1 MNRLSAAA
9 GGSLPGMRKMF
20 VLSILAALS
29 GFGAAGN
36 ALAAADKPPTVVE
49 LFTSQGCSSCPPADA
64 FLAELAERDDVI
76 AIAFH
81 ITYWDY
87 IGWKDPFATSWGTD
101 RQYSYAK
108 VLERGY
114 PYTPQMVVDGK
125 HDAVG
130 SRRGQVANALVT
142 SMQEAD
148 ARIPVSL
155 RQDSDELV
163 ISLPAAKLAAPLH
176 LWLVRYSG
184 AHETRVARGENRG
197 ATLVNTHIARHME
210 LLGSWSG
217 EAKDVRAA
225 LPLPDEQGGVAVWV
239 QERGPGAILG
249 AAKLDFG
256 PDA

>member
-1 MNRLSAAA
+1 
-9 GGSLPGMRKMF
+9 MRIF
-20 VLSILAALS
+20 AVSILAALM

-36 ALAAADKPPTVVE
+36 ALAEADTPPTVVE

-81 ITYWDY
+81 VNYWDY
-87 IGWKDPFATSWGTD
+87 IGWKDPFATGWGTE
-101 RQYSYAK
+101 RQYGYAK

-114 PYTPQMVVDGK
+114 PYTPQMVVNGK
-125 HDAVG
+125 HDMVG
-130 SRRGQVANALVT
+130 SDRGQVANALVA
-142 SMQEAD
+142 SMREASGRIPMTLRREAD
-148 ARIPVSL
+148 R
-155 RQDSDELV
+155 LV
-163 ISLPAAKLAAPLH
+163 IGLPEHKNAEPLQ

-184 AHETRVARGENRG
+184 AHETKVARGENRG
-197 ATLVNTHIARHME
+197 ATLVNTNIARHLE

-217 EAKDVRAA
+217 EPREIRAPV
-225 LPLPDEQGGVAVWV
+225 PLPDDKEAGGVAVWL

-249 AAKLDFG
+249 AARLKFD